1 LKAKSLSPG
10 PFITISPLVSV
21 NFSALAETL
30 REKGTIL
37 KLRLTY
43 RVQGYIIIMI
53 QSFKDKRAQ
62 HLFEGKRVPEFHA
75 FARQAEKR
83 LRVLDAAD
91 TIEALM
97 MLPGNRFKALS
108 GKRQGQ
114 YSIRINKQWRI
125 CFKWG
130 TAGPE
135 NVEIVDY
142 H

>member
-1 LKAKSLSPG
+1 
-10 PFITISPLVSV
+10 
-21 NFSALAETL
+21 
-30 REKGTIL
+30 
-37 KLRLTY
+37 
-43 RVQGYIIIMI
+43 MI
-53 QSFKDKRAQ
+53 QSFRDKRTKRV
-62 HLFEGKRVPEFHA
+62 FDGKRVPDFQA

-97 MLPGNRFKALS
+97 MLPSNRFKALT

-114 YSIRINKQWRI
+114 YSIRINNQWRI
-125 CFKWG
+125 CFEWG
-130 TAGPE
+130 SAGPE

>member
-1 LKAKSLSPG
+1 
-10 PFITISPLVSV
+10 
-21 NFSALAETL
+21 
-30 REKGTIL
+30 
-37 KLRLTY
+37 
-43 RVQGYIIIMI
+43 M
-53 QSFKDKRAQ
+53 
-62 HLFEGKRVPEFHA
+62 PEFQA

-97 MLPGNRFKALS
+97 MLPSNRFKALT

-114 YSIRINKQWRI
+114 YSIRINNQWRI
-125 CFKWG
+125 CFEWG
-130 TAGPE
+130 AAGSE

>member
-1 LKAKSLSPG
+1 
-10 PFITISPLVSV
+10 
-21 NFSALAETL
+21 
-30 REKGTIL
+30 
-37 KLRLTY
+37 
-43 RVQGYIIIMI
+43 MI
-53 QSFKDKRAQ
+53 QSFRDKRTKR
-62 HLFEGKRVPEFHA
+62 LFDGKRVPEFQA

-97 MLPGNRFKALS
+97 MLPSNRFKALT

-114 YSIRINKQWRI
+114 YSIRINNQWRI
-125 CFKWG
+125 CFEWG
-130 TAGPE
+130 SAGPE